1 MSIVPHEPTGFSK
14 SNLYDGMRS
23 VLVPVGPSEEEVTMD
38 PEKGP
43 MVMQL
48 DGTMTHLQ
56 KVRGTAG
63 AGQVWEKLWPQM
75 TATEQTC
82 ALCPIASTHGSRGMV
97 RIDAYR
103 PNRCACDDKAR
114 QVRSRVATVLTHH
127 VDTEVATPHAKL
139 YRELAEKELE
149 LKDLEK
155 QHEALVELQRQ
166 LPLMRNRLQGF
177 QKARASREEAVRSLI
192 EERQA
197 ELLEVNHEIQVLEAI
212 AEASERIYPD
222 LKTAQPLG
230 ESLHLAVEDMKN
242 LHSSKPK
249 GLSMRQ
255 PASWP
260 STFILAD
267 LMLACSEISATDAF
281 ISSTPFQGVDRMRL
295 DAPGRDNEF
304 LGAAAQTGT
313 EALKSRSLKRSQ
325 LGRTKTAIA
334 AGRFGILGL
343 SIEKHRQE

>member
-1 MSIVPHEPTGFSK
+1 AAQKIEIKQSAAPKLH
-14 SNLYDGMRS
+14 
-23 VLVPVGPSEEEVTMD
+23 
-38 PEKGP
+38 GP
-43 MVMQL
+43 MPP
-48 DGTMTHLQ
+48 
-56 KVRGTAG
+56 K
-63 AGQVWEKLWPQM
+63 
-75 TATEQTC
+75 
-82 ALCPIASTHGSRGMV
+82 
-97 RIDAYR
+97 
-103 PNRCACDDKAR
+103 
-114 QVRSRVATVLTHH
+114 
-127 VDTEVATPHAKL
+127 VATPHAKL

-304 LGAAAQTGT
+304 L
-313 EALKSRSLKRSQ
+313 
-325 LGRTKTAIA
+325 
-334 AGRFGILGL
+334 
-343 SIEKHRQE
+343 